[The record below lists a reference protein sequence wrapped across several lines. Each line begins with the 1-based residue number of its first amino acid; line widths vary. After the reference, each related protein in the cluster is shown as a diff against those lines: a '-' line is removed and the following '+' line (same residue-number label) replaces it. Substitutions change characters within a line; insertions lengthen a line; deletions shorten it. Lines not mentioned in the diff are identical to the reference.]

1 MQETEQA
8 RAADTGAT
16 TRKRAGGARVRAGQ
30 GRNTSSGEREAPRLA
45 GAVCNDSAQF
55 SEKAAKKAA
64 NRRDQRRERGQA
76 RKLAQALE
84 ERLRVLTEA
93 LDAAQVSEKGIE
105 MIKEIKELHAM
116 LGSLRQQ
123 GPLAGQAEQ
132 AREAGGQRLL
142 VAWAEDAAGLS
153 GPIGPA
159 GSVDPVGAVDPVGS
173 AGPSGEPDAS
183 AAAHRSGDGEPP
195 HEWHE

>member
-16 TRKRAGGARVRAGQ
+16 TRKRAGGAGVRVGQ
-30 GRNTSSGEREAPRLA
+30 GRNTSSGERETPRLG

-55 SEKAAKKAA
+55 SEKAAKNAA
-64 NRRDQRRERGQA
+64 NRRNRRRERGQA
-76 RKLAQALE
+76 HKLAQALE
-84 ERLRVLTEA
+84 ERLSVLTEA

-123 GPLAGQAEQ
+123 GTPAGQAEQ

-142 VAWAEDAAGLS
+142 VAWAEDTAAS
-153 GPIGPA
+153 GAP
-159 GSVDPVGAVDPVGS
+159 
-173 AGPSGEPDAS
+173 GPSAPLLAPGNMDTPAM
-183 AAAHRSGDGEPP
+183 AHRPVAKEPICDGKPIRDGEPS
-195 HEWHE
+195 HERHE